1 MGKGGRR
8 GQFFWAV
15 ALLLTLSPSA
25 RSQLPPQPVPVV
37 PPAAAVPVAPPPAPA
52 PLFPGVDA
60 PPAQPPAPPQP
71 PVGQGPFGSLGNT
84 GTGLGSQ
91 GLGGFGNLFSP
102 NVGQVPIL
110 AGFGTTWLPQER
122 VRVQGTELGF
132 VRENFSVLLPVCQDG
147 CNDLSLT
154 AAGHAEQFGTHG
166 TILPTTGQ
174 PFPENLYNI
183 RFGAIYR
190 HLFDNNWI
198 AGGSLSFGSASD
210 ELFHSIHE
218 DTLAV
223 SAFLRI
229 PSGERN
235 AWLFSLSY
243 SPTSELNFPIPGVAY
258 IYSPSDNLRVN
269 IGLPFQVY
277 YRPTDELAFTF
288 SYMLLRTIHAR
299 AIYRVARPL
308 RVYAGF
314 DWSNESYFL
323 ADRPD
328 TRQRFFSYD
337 KRLSAGILY
346 SLSPNLLLNLSTGY
360 EFDRLYFEGVSYSDR
375 GNNRVDVDAA
385 PFLSFQIQTRW

>member
-1 MGKGGRR
+1 MGKRAWPGRLL
-8 GQFFWAV
+8 WIV
-15 ALLLTLSPSA
+15 ALLPALPPMA
-25 RSQLPPQPVPVV
+25 RGQLPEQPVPVV
-37 PPAAAVPVAPPPAPA
+37 PAAAAPAEVPLVPVPSPGPAPA
-52 PLFPGVDA
+52 A
-60 PPAQPPAPPQP
+60 QP
-71 PVGQGPFGSLGNT
+71 PVGQGPLGSLGNT
-84 GTGLGSQ
+84 GTGLSSQ

-102 NVGQVPIL
+102 NVGNVPIL
-110 AGFGTTWLPQER
+110 ASFGSTWLPQER

-132 VRENFSVLLPVCQDG
+132 VRENFSLLFPVCQDDS
-147 CNDLSLT
+147 NDLALT
-154 AAGHAEQFGTHG
+154 ASGHAEQFGTHG

-174 PFPENLYNI
+174 PFPEDLYNI
-183 RFGAIYR
+183 RFGAVYR

-198 AGGSLSFGSASD
+198 AGGTVSFGSASD

-223 SAFLRI
+223 STFLRI

-243 SPTSELNFPIPGVAY
+243 SPTSEVNFPLPGIAY

-269 IGLPFQVY
+269 IGLPFQLY

-288 SYMLLRTIHAR
+288 SYMLLRTIHSR
-299 AIYRVARPL
+299 AIYRVARPF
-308 RVYAGF
+308 RVYTGF

-328 TRQRFFSYD
+328 TRQRFFYYN

-346 SLSPNLLLNLSTGY
+346 SISPNLLLNLSTGY

-375 GNNRVDVDAA
+375 ANNRVDVGAA
-385 PFLSFQIQTRW
+385 PLLSFQIQARW